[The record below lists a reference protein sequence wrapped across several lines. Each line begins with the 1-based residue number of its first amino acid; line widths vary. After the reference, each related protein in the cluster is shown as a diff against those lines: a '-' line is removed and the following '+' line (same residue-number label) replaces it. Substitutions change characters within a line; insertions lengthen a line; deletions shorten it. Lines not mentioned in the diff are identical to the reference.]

1 MSLCK
6 ESLAVEALVAT
17 VVLGPRDALV
27 LPRVLPFLAI
37 PGIILGTDAVDVAEL
52 WLTLDSTA
60 LLLAHWLSIAEVT
73 LPKLFV
79 GTGEGL
85 DSHHH
90 TANDKEFGDM
100 HFELKDEGAR

>member
-1 MSLCK
+1 MSFYK
-6 ESLAVEALVAT
+6 KRLAVEALVAT

-27 LPRVLPFLAI
+27 LPRVLPLLI
-37 PGIILGTDAVDVAEL
+37 VPGIILGTNAVDAADL
-52 WLTLDSTA
+52 RLTLDGTA
-60 LLLAHWLSIAEVT
+60 LLLTHWVSIAEVT

-79 GTGEGL
+79 ETGEGL

-100 HFELKDEGAR
+100 HFELKDGRTR